1 MRNAIYVRV
10 STPNQVQ
17 TQTIDQQI
25 QLLTQHLRAHD
36 EILPLE
42 AIFRDD
48 GYSGASLNRPGL
60 DHLRDSIRHREI
72 DRVLITT
79 PDRLARNYVHQMVL
93 LEEFER
99 AGCQVE
105 YLERP
110 MSHDPHDQLVL
121 QIRSAVAEYERT
133 LITDRMRRGR
143 LMKLQAGALLPW
155 THPPYGYQVDPD
167 HPRDPTGVTVDP
179 AKAAVVRDLFS
190 RYAEVGES
198 LHRLSRYLHEHGIV
212 SPTGKS
218 WWGLPTIR
226 GILTNPVY
234 TGTVYMSRVQYR
246 PPTIRRSSTH
256 PLGRPK
262 DSGRVIPQ
270 EDWVAISQIPAL
282 IDQDLFSQVQ
292 EKLAHNQT
300 FAQRHNTRH
309 FYLLRALV
317 SCGRCLRASSAR
329 TVGKYSYYLCTG
341 KGKPM
346 HTGTDVPCAARFTP
360 AQQLD
365 DLVWVDLCAVLTH
378 PESLGLALERA
389 HGGHWLPQDLQ
400 ARRDNYRK
408 AVRSVEQQRTRLT
421 DAYLQGIIPLAEFE
435 RRRRDLDHR
444 ETALQSLDAQLQAQA
459 HQHAQVAQLA
469 TGMADFCQRVVTGLA
484 TATQEQQR
492 QLVELLIDRVV
503 VTDEQVEIRYV
514 FPTSPASEHIRFCH
528 LRTDYFDTP
537 DVVGICTWQ
546 IPQQVGI
553 DLLTMRAPAQVGSR
567 ADAGDTHLAHVS
579 LHCFS
584 VDLPPFSS
592 QLCCHAARAVERVL
606 GVDSVNAMLER
617 HFLQRGSARLVIETR
632 AADAEQICL
641 HGERKHGRLPV
652 NEHPTRSARKRRDQ
666 ISF

>member
-25 QLLTQHLRAHD
+25 QLLTQHLLTQD
-36 EILPLE
+36 ETLSVE

-48 GYSGASLNRPGL
+48 GYSGVSLNRPGL
-60 DHLRDSIRHREI
+60 DRLRDCIRHREI
-72 DRVLITT
+72 DRVLIMT
-79 PDRLARNYVHQMVL
+79 PDRLARNYVHQMLL

-155 THPPYGYQVDPD
+155 THPAYGYRVDPD
-167 HPRDPTGVTVDP
+167 HPRDPAGVSVDP
-179 AKAAVVRDLFS
+179 TKAAVVADLFT
-190 RYAEVGES
+190 RYVEVGES
-198 LHRLSRYLHEHGIV
+198 LHGLSRYLHEHGIV
-212 SPTGKS
+212 SPTGNP

-234 TGTVYMSRVQYR
+234 VGTVYIGRMHYR
-246 PPTIRRSSTH
+246 PPTIRRSATH

-262 DSGRVIPQ
+262 ESGRLTPP
-270 EDWVAISQIPAL
+270 EDWVAIAQIPAI
-282 IDQDLFSQVQ
+282 IDHDLFNRVQ

-300 FAQRHNTRH
+300 FARRHNTRH

-317 SCGRCLRASSAR
+317 SCGTCLRASSAR
-329 TVGKYSYYLCTG
+329 TVGKYSYYLCSG

-346 HTGTDVPCAARFTP
+346 HTSIDIPCAARFTP

-365 DLVWVDLCAVLTH
+365 ALVWNDLCAVLTH
-378 PESLGLALERA
+378 PESLSFALERA

-400 ARRDNYRK
+400 VRRDNYRK
-408 AVRSVEQQRTRLT
+408 ALRSVEQQRTRLT
-421 DAYLQGIIPLAEFE
+421 DAYLHGIIPLAEFE
-435 RRRRDLDHR
+435 RRRRDLDQR
-444 ETALQSLDAQLQAQA
+444 ESALQSLDAQLQAQA
-459 HQHAQVAQLA
+459 TQHAQVAQLA

-484 TATQEQQR
+484 NATPEGKR

-503 VTDEQVEIRYV
+503 VTDDQVEIRYV
-514 FPTSPASEHIRFCH
+514 FPTHQGSEHTRFCH
-528 LRTDYFDTP
+528 LRTDYFDAPYLVRIAAGEVTQQI
-537 DVVGICTWQ
+537 GINVLRLRPT
-546 IPQQVGI
+546 
-553 DLLTMRAPAQVGSR
+553 AQVGSR
-567 ADAGDTHLAHVS
+567 ADAGDAHLSHMA
-579 LHCFS
+579 LHR
-584 VDLPPFSS
+584 LPIDDETVAS
-592 QLCCHAARAVERVL
+592 QLGGDAA
-606 GVDSVNAMLER
+606 
-617 HFLQRGSARLVIETR
+617 
-632 AADAEQICL
+632 
-641 HGERKHGRLPV
+641 
-652 NEHPTRSARKRRDQ
+652 
-666 ISF
+666 

>member
-1 MRNAIYVRV
+1 MPRRWQLRR
-10 STPNQVQ
+10 TPTPYSDGQHRW
-17 TQTIDQQI
+17 DRAY
-25 QLLTQHLRAHD
+25 QLLLSWTTPTLPQEATNAQCDLCPGLDAQPSPDPNDRQPNSAVD
-36 EILPLE
+36 PTPQSPRNEILPLE

-60 DHLRDSIRHREI
+60 DHLRDRIRHREI

-79 PDRLARNYVHQMVL
+79 PDRLGPGTTSIRWSCSKNSNG
-93 LEEFER
+93 

-167 HPRDPTGVTVDP
+167 HPRDPTGATVDP

-198 LHRLSRYLHEHGIV
+198 LHRLSRYLHQHGIV

-246 PPTIRRSSTH
+246 PPTIRRSATH

-270 EDWVAISQIPAL
+270 DDWVAISQIPAL

-365 DLVWVDLCAVLTH
+365 DLVWADLCAVLTH
-378 PESLGLALERA
+378 PEELGFA
-389 HGGHWLPQDLQ
+389 P
-400 ARRDNYRK
+400 
-408 AVRSVEQQRTRLT
+408 RTRPWR
-421 DAYLQGIIPLAEFE
+421 PLA
-435 RRRRDLDHR
+435 
-444 ETALQSLDAQLQAQA
+444 
-459 HQHAQVAQLA
+459 
-469 TGMADFCQRVVTGLA
+469 
-484 TATQEQQR
+484 
-492 QLVELLIDRVV
+492 
-503 VTDEQVEIRYV
+503 
-514 FPTSPASEHIRFCH
+514 
-528 LRTDYFDTP
+528 
-537 DVVGICTWQ
+537 
-546 IPQQVGI
+546 
-553 DLLTMRAPAQVGSR
+553 
-567 ADAGDTHLAHVS
+567 
-579 LHCFS
+579 
-584 VDLPPFSS
+584 
-592 QLCCHAARAVERVL
+592 
-606 GVDSVNAMLER
+606 
-617 HFLQRGSARLVIETR
+617 
-632 AADAEQICL
+632 
-641 HGERKHGRLPV
+641 
-652 NEHPTRSARKRRDQ
+652 PTRPPSASRTIIAKRCAVW
-666 ISF
+666 SSNELA